1 MKMPSSILLVAFCLI
16 LATGGTSARSAAEPE
31 PSASV
36 HRPNIVL
43 VLTDD
48 QDLLLG
54 SLEFMPLLQARM
66 ADQGMTFSNF
76 FVSQSLCCPSRVTLL
91 RGQYTHNHK
100 VFNNLPPDGGF
111 EKAYALGLEN
121 ATFATALQGAGY
133 RTTLIGKYLNGYPL
147 ASNPTYIP
155 PGWDEWF
162 APTTNSAYGSYNYTV
177 NDDGVLVTYG
187 GQREDY
193 ITDVLTREAIS
204 FITRTT
210 TQAPT
215 VPFFVAL
222 NFYAP
227 HGPAVPAPRHYN
239 LFPNARA
246 PRTPSFN
253 EADMSDKPGFMQDYP
268 PLTVDEILAIDRD
281 YRKRLQSLQAV
292 DQGIDAL
299 VTTLQFVG
307 QLDNTYIVFASDN
320 GYHMGQHRM
329 LQGKATP
336 YEEDI
341 RVPLI
346 VRGPGVPAG
355 SVRRAMTSMV
365 DLAPTFADI
374 AGAVLPVTP
383 DGRSLLPLLHN
394 VSPVPPWRQMTLVE
408 DYFPTSHAGFDIGGS
423 WEPPDPFD
431 NQAAQFN
438 QPIQPTQPAQP
449 APMYSALRTPGY
461 IYIRRSATLHEL
473 YDLVNDPFQLQN
485 QWENASPSF
494 RSQLDAKLAAYRT
507 CVGASCQTAGAGPP
521 PTYMLNLYR
530 RQFLPQVNR

>member
-16 LATGGTSARSAAEPE
+16 LATGGTSARSTAEPE

-48 QDLLLG
+48 QDLLLD
-54 SLEFMPLLQARM
+54 SLEFMPLLQARL

-76 FVSQSLCCPSRVTLL
+76 FVSQSLCCPSRMTLL
-91 RGQYTHNHK
+91 RGQYTHNHQ

-162 APTTNSAYGSYNYTV
+162 VPTTNSAYGSYNYTV

-210 TQAPT
+210 TQAPA

-227 HGPAVPAPRHYN
+227 HNPSVPAPRHYN
-239 LFPNARA
+239 LFPNVKA
-246 PRTPSFN
+246 PRSPSFN
-253 EADMSDKPGFMQDYP
+253 EADMSDKPPFMQSWP
-268 PLTVDEILAIDRD
+268 PLTVDEILTIDRD
-281 YRKRLQSLQAV
+281 YRKRLLSLLAV
-292 DQGIDAL
+292 DEAINAL
-299 VTTLQFVG
+299 VSTLQFVG

-329 LQGKATP
+329 LQGKAMP

-365 DLAPTFADI
+365 DLAPTFAEI
-374 AGAVLPVTP
+374 AGAALPVTP

-394 VSPVPPWRQMTLVE
+394 LSPAPAWRQMTFVE
-408 DYFPTSHAGFDIGGS
+408 DYFTTSHAGFDIGGS

-431 NQAAQFN
+431 DQAAQFN
-438 QPIQPTQPAQP
+438 HQAQPAQP
-449 APMYSALRTPGY
+449 AQPAQLFTALRTPGY
-461 IYIRRSATLHEL
+461 IYIKRSTALREL

-485 QWENASPSF
+485 QWENASPGF
-494 RSQLDAKLAAYRT
+494 RSQVEAKLAAYRR
-507 CVGASCQTAGAGPP
+507 CAGASCQTAGAGPP
-521 PTYMLNLYR
+521 PTYTLNPYR